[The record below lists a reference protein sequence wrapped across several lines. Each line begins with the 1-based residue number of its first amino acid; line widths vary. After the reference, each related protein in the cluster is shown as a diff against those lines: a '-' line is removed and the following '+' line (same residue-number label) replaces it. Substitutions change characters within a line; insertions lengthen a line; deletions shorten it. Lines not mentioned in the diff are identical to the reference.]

1 MEIKQEGDRWYAKK
15 SKKAKTT
22 EDITDIIKFDGDFAS
37 VMGKAGRTTFH
48 SYLGKHKGRWTEMYG
63 VTSLLNYWGEKE
75 KLLQWAVD
83 RAVDH
88 VEANYEEC
96 ESHIGGDYWFSKV
109 LFDQVLKEARSA
121 HRKSLED
128 AGAHGT
134 DKHALV
140 ETYIGAVMRGDVSIG
155 FDESIKDFVE
165 WSLGKTFLASE
176 MPLRSEKLWVAGTTD
191 FICEIDGKR
200 FVGDLKTSNYVS
212 FKNFIQCGAYAL
224 MYEEMGYGKIDG
236 IIIVHM
242 PRSGGFKVHT
252 DMGVDNYKEDFKSLV
267 RMVKRDKEKS
277 YELYN

>member
-88 VEANYEEC
+88 LVGVYD
-96 ESHIGGDYWFSKV
+96 STTTDG
-109 LFDQVLKEARSA
+109 FDQVARDCFKEARSA

-134 DKHALV
+134 DKHAIV
-140 ETYIGAVMRGDVSIG
+140 EEYIKATMNDRQLDVNALEIREFS
-155 FDESIKDFVE
+155 E
-165 WSLGKTFLASE
+165 WCYTSKVTFLASE

-252 DMGVDNYKEDFKSLV
+252 DMGVDNYKEDFRSLV
-267 RMVKRDKEKS
+267 RMVKRDKQKS